1 MSARRA
7 DRVSV
12 LMECVRIVW
21 VVITVSVMLDMSS
34 HPMVHSVS
42 VCIYGNLTFCHQ
54 AFISEWLRGFWDLEV
69 DMVSGLDILRGGKV
83 IWTK

>member
-42 VCIYGNLTFCHQ
+42 VCIYDNLTFCHQ
-54 AFISEWLRGFWDLEV
+54 AFISERFLGEV
-69 DMVSGLDILRGGKV
+69 LGI
-83 IWTK
+83 